1 MSLSQSSDRDGFYAS
16 NNSAVDPTATRP
28 HTVYLLLFLLL
39 TKHGINLLVI
49 TGQVLVDEHLIGAD
63 ILAFEA
69 ETLQVDPITHVTT
82 SKAHKNSAFTQ
93 CTTFINPLIT
103 SPIF

>member
-1 MSLSQSSDRDGFYAS
+1 MSLSQSSDRGGFYTS

-49 TGQVLVDEHLIGAD
+49 IGQVLIDEHLIGAD
-63 ILAFEA
+63 ILAFEV
-69 ETLQVDPITHVTT
+69 ETLQMDSITNVTT
-82 SKAHKNSAFTQ
+82 SKAHKNSTFTQ
-93 CTTFINPLIT
+93 CTTTLINHPT
-103 SPIF
+103 SSLF